1 MPALLRRGL
10 RALAAAVFML
20 ALLPATPRAQ
30 TIDPLVRDSLAAL
43 DALTAGEGCRL
54 LDAADGDP
62 ANGVELG
69 YRFCDDGLPPAGG
82 GEGGIP
88 VPVKYRARD
97 GDDHTGLPPPA
108 TGDEVTSADERDD
121 LRPEVANRITLDVD
135 LSLPV
140 TPAPARGYPVVVFMH
155 GCCGGNK
162 KSWEAATID
171 APGELWHHSNAWF
184 AARGYVVITYTAR
197 GFRDAN
203 DRGSTGTTQLDSRR
217 YEINDYQYLV
227 GLLADHDAAERAAG
241 RVPRFN
247 VDPLRVAAVGG
258 SYGGGF
264 AWLALTDPRW
274 DSPAFGIDMALGAV
288 LTRYG
293 WTDLVASLVPNG
305 ADHDRDPQTG
315 RSFVAPS
322 SPDQALSRAPI
333 GVEKM
338 SIVAGLYAT
347 GRNLSTNHTTFPEHL
362 DRTYVRLQAGE
373 PYEGDA
379 TVEATL
385 DSFLADRSAYYQEGF
400 WARVAQ
406 GLRVPVFA
414 AGTWT
419 DPLFPTIE
427 TIRFYNKLKSLDRR
441 YPIELYLGDF
451 QHLTAQNK
459 PKEWA
464 DLCGQEHRICTID
477 DFRRAD
483 GRLDFSNSPQR
494 VRKGINTRMAEFLD
508 HVLLGRGPR
517 PAYGVSATTTICPA
531 NADQLHPADEPG
543 IEHRARTWRAL
554 APLRARFTWDS
565 GGVLT
570 PAGPDPHALLADPVV
585 GSRQADK
592 CYTTPLTQAGPGIVQ
607 LASEVLEEP
616 FTMMGIPTVR
626 AELSAPL
633 RGYWV
638 AARLFDLS
646 SEGALTLVA
655 RGVCRTGTGNDCSV
669 FDLSGNGWVFERAHR
684 VVLQLTQADVPHLRP
699 SNLSSVVQVGA
710 VALEIPVAV
719 ARNRQDF
726 RTRRSRLRPRP

>member
-1 MPALLRRGL
+1 MRALLVRVRRSAPALG
-10 RALAAAVFML
+10 AAAL
-20 ALLPATPRAQ
+20 LLTLLPAAPRAQ
-30 TIDPLVRDSLAAL
+30 TTDPLVRDSLAAL
-43 DALTAGEGCRL
+43 DALTAGESCQL
-54 LDAADGDP
+54 LDAADGDV

-69 YRFCDDGLPPAGG
+69 YRLCDDGLPPAGG
-82 GEGGIP
+82 GQNGIP
-88 VPVKYRARD
+88 VPVKYRALD
-97 GDDHTGLPPPA
+97 GDDYSALPPPA
-108 TGDEVTSADERDD
+108 TGDEVAEADERDD
-121 LRPEVANRITLDVD
+121 LRPEISNRITLDVNV
-135 LSLPV
+135 SLPV
-140 TPAPARGYPVVVFMH
+140 VPAPPGGYPVIVFMH

-162 KSWEAATID
+162 TSWQASTVD

-184 AARGYVVITYTAR
+184 ASRGYVVVTYTAR
-197 GFRDAN
+197 GFRNAD

-241 RVPRFN
+241 RRARFN
-247 VDPLRVAAVGG
+247 IAPTKIAVAGG

-264 AWLALTDPRW
+264 AWLALTDPQWR
-274 DSPAFGIDMALGAV
+274 SPASGIELRLGAV

-305 ADHDRDPQTG
+305 AGHDRAPQDG
-315 RSFVAPS
+315 RSFIAPT

-338 SIVAGLYAT
+338 SIIAGLYAT
-347 GRNLSTNHTTFPEHL
+347 GRNLATDHTTFPEHL
-362 DRTYVRLQAGE
+362 DRAYARLQLGE

-379 TVEATL
+379 VIEQAL
-385 DSFLADRSAYYQEGF
+385 DSFISDRSAYYQESF
-400 WARVAQ
+400 WARVAG

-464 DLCGQEHRICTID
+464 DLCGREHRICAID

-483 GRLDFSNSPQR
+483 GRLDFSSSAAR
-494 VRKGINTRMAEFLD
+494 VRKGINTRMSEFLD
-508 HVLLGRGPR
+508 YVLYGRGRKPR
-517 PAYGVSATTTICPA
+517 YGVSATTTICPA
-531 NADQLHPADEPG
+531 NADELYAADEPG
-543 IEHRARTWRAL
+543 IEYRARTWRAL
-554 APLRARFTWDS
+554 APLRARFEWDS

-570 PAGPDPHALLADPVV
+570 PFGPDPHALLSDPVT

-592 CYTTPLTQAGPGIVQ
+592 CYTTPLIQPGPGVIQ
-607 LASEVLEEP
+607 LTSKVLEEP

-626 AELSAPL
+626 AAISSAVSS
-633 RGYWV
+633 YWV
-638 AARLFDLS
+638 VARLFDLS
-646 SEGALTLVA
+646 SEGTMTLVA
-655 RGVCRTGTGNDCSV
+655 RGVCRAGAGRDCSV
-669 FDLSGNGWVFERAHR
+669 FDLSGNGWVFGRAHQ
-684 VVLQLTQADVPHLRP
+684 VVLQLTQADVPHFRP
-699 SNLSSVVQVGA
+699 SNLPSVLQVGE
-710 VALEIPVAV
+710 VGLEIPVAP
-719 ARNRQDF
+719 ARLRRDF
-726 RTRRSRLRPRP
+726 RR